1 MFYPSKRR
9 KPSFFFV
16 GQLFIFS
23 ILTENNISR
32 LSLKIEGHFFSVLM
46 CRIVALSPLHTT
58 KCAIFSFSFSVQLF
72 SPQQPVST
80 LIKTTSAD
88 VWKCCKGAKQKLD
101 ICSKSSLEKK
111 NKKQKQRKAC
121 LVCEAQSSVSVGVRF
136 ASFDMSQHITPT
148 TQHTHTDRVG
158 KQTTRAIHVMI
169 QSMTKGVRLIVRC
182 VSH

>member
-16 GQLFIFS
+16 GQLFLFS
-23 ILTENNISR
+23 VLTENNISR
-32 LSLKIEGHFFSVLM
+32 LSLKIKDIFFSVLM
-46 CRIVALSPLHTT
+46 CRILALSPLRTT

-111 NKKQKQRKAC
+111 TKNKSRGKLVWFVKPSHL
-121 LVCEAQSSVSVGVRF
+121 LVCRCPFCQFWHVTS
-136 ASFDMSQHITPT
+136 HHPHHPT
-148 TQHTHTDRVG
+148 HTHG
-158 KQTTRAIHVMI
+158 P
-169 QSMTKGVRLIVRC
+169 SW
-182 VSH
+182 